1 MIHDLEMRRDSFIKL
16 ENEGKRG
23 TKGFVTFED
32 LQNLEQVQKWTTSKV
47 REDLCMVHEAYQYFR
62 HKYKKKGLTFTHI
75 SNKFLY
81 DSKYCARNQT

>member
-23 TKGFVTFED
+23 AKSFVTFDD

-62 HKYKKKGLTFTHI
+62 HKYKKKGLTLMT
-75 SNKFLY
+75 FLV
-81 DSKYCARNQT
+81 